1 MLCYGDAAGSALDK
15 ILGKRARRTE
25 ASSRPILGEERV
37 SRSCGCLRLYIG
49 QATLP
54 EEVIVVSGCKSHGF
68 GPTIIHNAEMDER
81 LLRALR
87 AFGMEANSTPGW
99 QVVTTAQVYVRSAFN
114 LRLSRV
120 GQMVVQRLLCLMFMQ
135 SPIEKNSHRA
145 TDESHVVQ
153 S

>member
-1 MLCYGDAAGSALDK
+1 MWS
-15 ILGKRARRTE
+15 LGARARD
-25 ASSRPILGEERV
+25 LD
-37 SRSCGCLRLYIG
+37 
-49 QATLP
+49 LP
-54 EEVIVVSGCKSHGF
+54 F
-68 GPTIIHNAEMDER
+68 IHNAEMDES